1 MSGLKI
7 TLLQQP
13 LVWMDG
19 PANLRHFDRQL
30 ELVSGRDVIV
40 LPEMFTTGFAMEA
53 ANNSLSQ
60 DSVIT
65 WMQAKARQTDALIA
79 GSAALQTER
88 GAVNRFLLVEP
99 EGKVHLYDKRHLFRM
114 ADEHQHYAAGD
125 KRIIVQWRGW
135 RILPLIRYDLRFPIW
150 SRNRNDY
157 DLALYVANWPAP
169 RSLHWQTLLTARAIE
184 NQAYVAGCNRVGTDG
199 NGLHY
204 RGDSRIINPQGDI
217 IATAE
222 PHQATRIDAD
232 LSRRLAG
239 LSRKISSLARC
250 QSIHL
255 VSNLPLT
262 AAGLFH
268 SVTLRKT
275 NSRGVMWQATYSD

>member
-135 RILPLIRYDLRFPIW
+135 RILPLICYDLRFPIW

-204 RGDSRIINPQGDI
+204 RGDSRIINPCGDI

-222 PHQATRIDAD
+222 PHQRHVSMPIF
-232 LSRRLAG
+232 LSSPCRTIAKNFQPGAMPIHSPCKQPAAHRG
-239 LSRKISSLARC
+239 GIVSLR
-250 QSIHL
+250 
-255 VSNLPLT
+255 
-262 AAGLFH
+262 
-268 SVTLRKT
+268 
-275 NSRGVMWQATYSD
+275 NSP